1 VEKSNVQP
9 LLIKPTPEQIEKLR
23 EKLSGLVGE
32 YIQIEDEKK
41 AADADYNERMGDIWE
56 EIRAL
61 RARITESEEAVG

>member
-1 VEKSNVQP
+1 MEKSNVQP

-23 EKLSGLVGE
+23 EKLSEFVRE
-32 YIQIEDEKK
+32 YIQLEDEKK

>member
-1 VEKSNVQP
+1 MEKSNVQP